1 MLHLIFVA
9 LRAAILRFEIPRC
22 RIIAEITVEILGVT
36 VPQMGLSGL
45 LAIWVGSVGDINELP
60 VDKVSKKVLIGLPPL
75 LCLVVALAMGGIWQ
89 KWREGSGVVLVL

>member
-60 VDKVSKKVLIGLPPL
+60 VDEVSKKGLIGLSPL
-75 LCLVVALAMGGIWQ
+75 LCFGGCLRWHLAKMGRVEQSSSCVV
-89 KWREGSGVVLVL
+89 V